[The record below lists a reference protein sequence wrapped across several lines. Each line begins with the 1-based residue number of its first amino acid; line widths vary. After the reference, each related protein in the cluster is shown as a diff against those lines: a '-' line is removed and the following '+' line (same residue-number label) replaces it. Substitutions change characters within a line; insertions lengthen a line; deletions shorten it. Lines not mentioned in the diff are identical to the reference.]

1 MVKWEYIKE
10 RVQWWSHSKVLE
22 DSGPTPRAFDSKF
35 KVCSFFNFSKL
46 HPHPIIPLHGNHH
59 FFQNAFFFFTSP
71 SNCIRR
77 CPELSYRGRVWFMN
91 CVCKLSH
98 SWEETEPNTQ
108 SKGILLDLEI
118 PRHALGNE
126 DLGIMGKPWEADW
139 RYMAFKE
146 YLEFLSRESER
157 NSLSI

>member
-1 MVKWEYIKE
+1 MHVCASECLCPFGGQGCRVLAGSQKSLWLPKWPKSIEERFPLGKKKNFPFFSLVVKWEYIKE

-98 SWEETEPNTQ
+98 SWEET
-108 SKGILLDLEI
+108 D
-118 PRHALGNE
+118 RA
-126 DLGIMGKPWEADW
+126 WA
-139 RYMAFKE
+139 
-146 YLEFLSRESER
+146 
-157 NSLSI
+157 